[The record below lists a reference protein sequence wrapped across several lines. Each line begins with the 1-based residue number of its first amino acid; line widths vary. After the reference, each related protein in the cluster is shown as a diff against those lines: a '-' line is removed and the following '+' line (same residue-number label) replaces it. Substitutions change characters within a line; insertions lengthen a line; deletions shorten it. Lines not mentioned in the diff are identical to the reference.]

1 MLGTRTKQINS
12 YGKRSQRIV
21 SVFQSESGSKASIF
35 DDLPPTKLAPVASR
49 MKKKRSENAVDV
61 RPKLASPKHR
71 QVQKKKQSPL
81 AQPLRQKLM
90 RAQMGRKVSNTKTAV
105 ENSPTRT
112 PLAMYPLNTPGSP
125 AIPSGLLRKKA
136 RPSSAIRTPLMKTRS
151 DLVEVDIIILDDQG
165 KTISRERRVS
175 KGKNVEPGNS
185 SFERSDNDEG
195 PIRPRKRLRNF
206 VITSED
212 ESSSD
217 DEDVVPSP
225 VVNPKLQV
233 VKLPLHPPLPVPS
246 RSLPYVLVPSPS
258 PELAAILKATNT
270 TDPTSPPLAPLP
282 LIDYDL
288 PHIVKPR
295 KLTPIKGRGR
305 GFLRPPSPPSPLSDS
320 DLEISFSDLDL
331 GVDIGP
337 VDTSL
342 ELPPVIPEYL
352 RPLLEECQQSMTGL
366 HEFSAFIDT
375 FAFDPAVRGI
385 LPAKN
390 LRFRKVGEASFS
402 EVFGIGDVVLK
413 VIPLRDESS
422 ASLSGSQKA
431 RMSDCA
437 DLPAPTDAKDVL
449 KEVIVTRAMGE
460 VCERFVKLVKAYVVR
475 GRYPEVLL
483 ELWDRFAEEHGS
495 ESVRPDSFSVSQAYA
510 IIVLPNGG
518 PDLEAYIFSN
528 PSKRWRHA
536 CSIFWQVT
544 KALAR
549 AEQLVSF
556 EHRDLH
562 WGQILIKELPMASG
576 LPMQQQQLNTPAR
589 KHSTKSYMDDS
600 SMGIEVTLIDL
611 GLARMDA
618 GDGQGGE
625 MIHWTPFDEDVFT
638 SEGDY
643 QFDIYRMMKKQNG
656 DSWETFT
663 PSTNVLWLHYVLTR
677 LLHSKGL
684 RAPAAP
690 RQGVH
695 HPSSQFTER
704 DCYECLIDI
713 EQWLAKLTKPLLAS
727 TKKAK
732 SKKKVAAPKVGDAP
746 PLCAGEIV
754 EYGIKKRWV
763 KALSNL

>member
-1 MLGTRTKQINS
+1 MMLGTRTKQINS

-49 MKKKRSENAVDV
+49 MKKKRSENAADI

-105 ENSPTRT
+105 ENTPTRT

-175 KGKNVEPGNS
+175 KGKNVESGNS
-185 SFERSDNDEG
+185 SFERSDNDER

-217 DEDVVPSP
+217 DEDVIPSP
-225 VVNPKLQV
+225 VVNPKLKV

-413 VIPLRDESS
+413 VIPLRDESGS
-422 ASLSGSQKA
+422 SLSGSQKA

-460 VCERFVKLVKAYVVR
+460 RCYLSYGIGTQRNLVQKVLGLRF
-475 GRYPEVLL
+475 
-483 ELWDRFAEEHGS
+483 
-495 ESVRPDSFSVSQAYA
+495 
-510 IIVLPNGG
+510 
-518 PDLEAYIFSN
+518 
-528 PSKRWRHA
+528 PSLCNYRSSK
-536 CSIFWQVT
+536 CIFWQVT

-589 KHSTKSYMDDS
+589 KHSTKTHMDDS

-643 QFDIYRMMKKQNG
+643 QFDIYRMMRKQNG

-704 DCYECLIDI
+704 DCYECLIDV